1 MDAAK
6 AADRL
11 RGFMDFKTTNTG
23 DATEVRMTGR
33 LEFTDHDKLQD
44 LVTLLGQTSRR
55 RFAIDLSALEFV
67 DSAGLGMLLILQEEA
82 ESRDVELVVRGAA
95 GDVRRSIELARLNE
109 IITVEA

>member
-1 MDAAK
+1 
-6 AADRL
+6 
-11 RGFMDFKTTNTG
+11 MDFKTTNTG
-23 DATEVRMTGR
+23 DATEVRMMGR

-82 ESRDVELVVRGAA
+82 ESRDVDLVVRGAA
-95 GDVRRSIELARLNE
+95 GVVRRSIELARLNE